1 MIVQN
6 QLDAYNA
13 RNLSQFS
20 QCFNDQVQVY
30 RHPDQTL
37 LFANKKDMLAFYE
50 SSRFNQPRLHA
61 RLVNRIVMGNK
72 VFDHELIS
80 GLEQQDKD
88 NFKRI
93 LQNFKSQELL
103 KQEES
108 LMSLWEI

>member
-1 MIVQN
+1 MNNIEVIVQN

-80 GLEQQDKD
+80 GLEQQDKEVVA
-88 NFKRI
+88 I
-93 LQNFKSQELL
+93 YQVEGLL
-103 KQEES
+103 IS
-108 LMSLWEI
+108 HVWFVDP